1 MKKRIVLERSEFA
14 EKFLY
19 LNGQP
24 FSLKDYPHMIDIYN
38 SDSDEIVMH
47 FSRQT
52 AKSTT
57 LANIC
62 VTRAATTPYFKIL
75 YISPSRDQTQVF
87 SRDRVSPVIESS
99 PFIKDFYTSPIL
111 VQNVFTKQFLNGS
124 MVYMR
129 YAGHDADRI
138 RGLSADMNLFDEV
151 QDLKADV
158 IPVIQETVSRSLF
171 KKHMYVGT
179 PKTSRSTLAKYWRD
193 SSENEYIVKCN
204 HCNHWNILGEDN
216 IGLDGLICEKCGKRL
231 RLADSVGEW
240 VSTYSGNNIPPIDG
254 FRVCALHFAEAPWV
268 NWKKDILQKRERT
281 SKQVFL
287 NETLAL
293 EYDAG
298 SMPITEMQLQACC
311 EDREMNLELTRLEES
326 YETVLGID
334 YGPINSENSFT
345 TVSVVQKRLD
355 KFYVLY
361 MKKFTGKEADYSFIH
376 KEVPRL
382 MKQWNCIFIAADH
395 GMGEASNSEIRS
407 KVGNEKVI
415 AFLHNKSQKKPIDY
429 NKNIGVYILN
439 RSANMD
445 VLFSYLKQRKILFPN
460 WQTTKPFA
468 EDILNIRL
476 EYAEDE
482 QSYSYANE
490 GPDDFFHAT
499 LYAVVALDL
508 YKKDLTY

>member
-1 MKKRIVLERSEFA
+1 MV
-14 EKFLY
+14 
-19 LNGQP
+19 
-24 FSLKDYPHMIDIYN
+24 DIYN
-38 SDSDEIVMH
+38 STSDEIVMH

-57 LANIC
+57 LANLCI
-62 VTRAATTPYFKIL
+62 TNAATTPYFKIL

-87 SRDRVSPVIESS
+87 SRDRVTPVIEGSE
-99 PFIKDFYTSPIL
+99 FIKDFYTSPVL

-124 MVYMR
+124 MIYMR

-158 IPVIQETVSRSLF
+158 IPVIQETVSRSNF

-193 SSENEYIVKCN
+193 STQNEYIIKCPK
-204 HCNHWNILGEDN
+204 CNHWNILNEDN
-216 IGLDGLICEKCGKRL
+216 IGPTSLVCSKCNKKL
-231 RLADSVGEW
+231 SLKELQGEW
-240 VSTYSGNNIPPIDG
+240 VSTYSQTQPPPVEG

-268 NWKKDILQKRERT
+268 NWKKDIIQKRERT

-298 SMPITEMQLQACC
+298 SMPITELQLSACC
-311 EDREMNLELTRLEES
+311 EQRDMGYSPSRLEES

-376 KEVPRL
+376 REVPKI
-382 MKQWNCIFIAADH
+382 MNEWNCLFIAADH

-407 KVGNEKVI
+407 KVGNEKLI

-439 RSANMD
+439 RTANMD
-445 VLFSYLKQRKILFPN
+445 RIFSMLKQRKILFPS
-460 WQTTKPFA
+460 WEYTKPFA

-476 EYAEDE
+476 EYADDE
-482 QSYSYANE
+482 QSYSYTNE